1 MTEGFAVGQVLAGKY
16 RVERLLGAGGMGYV
30 LLVSHLELH
39 QRVALKLLHRE
50 LGDVPEALS
59 RFMQEGRTAARLRSE
74 HVGKVLDV
82 GRLPSGEAYLV
93 MEFLEGHD
101 LAEEIVVHGPAP
113 IETAVNYVLQAC
125 EAVAEAHAHGIVH
138 RDLKPANLFLARTA
152 YGEHRVKVLDF
163 GISKIRSDANFAVSS
178 PALTG
183 SHTIMGSPAYMAPE
197 QMRASRDVDGRTDI
211 WALGTILYEL
221 VAGCAAFNGDT
232 LAVVCSA
239 VLNDAPPSLSDLRPN
254 LPPGL
259 ESIILRCLEKQPNR
273 RYGTVLELVQALEPF
288 GPENRRDVIERIGR
302 LVCDVAPEQAQ
313 AIAAA
318 RAALQSTP
326 PGQLPDERNIPP
338 TLSMVHQPVSNGG
351 VKVLNT
357 GPRIN
362 LQGTTAPGTGVVW
375 SGTDLGISSRPKAG
389 RSLII
394 GAVAVVAL
402 ALGIFLVFRPRG
414 AAGLAIPSANA
425 RAANSAERG
434 SGPVAAARLVES
446 TPAAPA
452 ASDRSATA
460 EQGTDKSNQASAA
473 VPSVEARKR
482 TVGPK
487 GTTAASASAAAKS
500 PASAAALAPQQA
512 PARAPDPATARPD
525 LPKAEPLAPNRSSR
539 VTDYGGRE

>member
-101 LAEEIVVHGPAP
+101 LAEEIAAHGPIS
-113 IETAVNYVLQAC
+113 IETAVSYVLQAC
-125 EAVAEAHAHGIVH
+125 EAVSEAHAHGIVH

-152 YGEHRVKVLDF
+152 YGEHCVKVLDF

-221 VAGCAAFNGDT
+221 IAGSAAFNGDT

-239 VLNDAPPSLSDLRPN
+239 VLNDAPRSLRALRAD
-254 LPPGL
+254 LPPSL
-259 ESIILRCLEKQPNR
+259 ESIVLRCLEKQPTR
-273 RYGTVLELVQALEPF
+273 RFGSVLELVGALVPF
-288 GPENRRDVIERIGR
+288 GPESHRDVMERIGR
-302 LVCDVAPEQAQ
+302 LVGDVAPEQVQ
-313 AIAAA
+313 AIAAV
-318 RAALQSTP
+318 RAALQLTP
-326 PGQLPDERNIPP
+326 PGQEQDARNIPA
-338 TLSMVHQPVSNGG
+338 TLSMVQQPVSSGD

-357 GPRIN
+357 GQQIN
-362 LQGTTAPGTGVVW
+362 LQSTTAPGTGVVW
-375 SGTDLGISSRPKAG
+375 SGTDLGISSRPNAR
-389 RSLII
+389 RSLVI
-394 GAVAVVAL
+394 GVTAVIAL
-402 ALGIFLVFRPRG
+402 AAGMFSVFRWRG
-414 AAGLAIPSANA
+414 AAGPAVSSANA
-425 RAANSAERG
+425 LAANSAERAN
-434 SGPVAAARLVES
+434 GPVVAAQLVES
-446 TPAAPA
+446 SHP
-452 ASDRSATA
+452 
-460 EQGTDKSNQASAA
+460 ASAA
-473 VPSVEARKR
+473 SERAATSDQATDKGNHASAAAPSVEARKK
-482 TVGPK
+482 PIDSK
-487 GTTAASASAAAKS
+487 GTTAATPTAAGKSSASAAA
-500 PASAAALAPQQA
+500 QA
-512 PARAPDPATARPD
+512 PLPAPAKAPEPAIARPD
-525 LPKAEPLAPNRSSR
+525 SPKAEPAAPGRTSR